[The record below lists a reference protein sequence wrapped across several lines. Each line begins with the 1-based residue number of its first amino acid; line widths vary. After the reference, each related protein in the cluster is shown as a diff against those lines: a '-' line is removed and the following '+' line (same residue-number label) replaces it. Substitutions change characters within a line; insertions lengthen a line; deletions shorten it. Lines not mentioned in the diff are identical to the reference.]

1 MQYFCIKFILNMKKY
16 FYFLSILLLLI
27 SCTED
32 VRFNNPAFQTLK
44 DNNFWRAQVYEAG
57 TQSNGTFIIQ
67 GSLGYDQISF
77 QLPTPTVKT
86 YVLGADD
93 VTKATYKNTY
103 KGQEAEFSTGTGK
116 GTGEIIVTEYNMVD
130 NTISGTFKFTA
141 INADSGAEKQIMHFS
156 EGVFYK
162 IPVEPGGNF
171 VPVSN

>member
-16 FYFLSILLLLI
+16 FYFLSFLLLLI

-57 TQSNGTFIIQ
+57 TESNGTFVIH
-67 GSLGYDQISF
+67 GSLGYEQISF
-77 QLPTPTVKT
+77 KLPTPTVKT
-86 YVLGADD
+86 YVLGIDD

-103 KGQEAEFSTGTGK
+103 KGQEAEFSTGTAK
-116 GTGEIIVTEYNMVD
+116 GSGQIVVTEYNTEE
-130 NTISGTFKFTA
+130 NTISGTFKFTVV
-141 INADSGAEKQIMHFS
+141 NTDPTAEKQEMHFS

-162 IPVEPGGNF
+162 IPVAPEGNF
-171 VPVSN
+171 VPVD